1 MKRRKSNNPQP
12 PNTRQYRL
20 GIMWP
25 SCDHHVI
32 IMWPSCDYYHFIF
45 FSWCWSMII
54 STSHFLHCQQKWC
67 YFRIVHIAGEGEGGG
82 ERGRRRGREWKYM
95 YMYLL
100 NLKFIISEYSR
111 GYCQWLIFI
120 ATISIRYS
128 THRLLGYT
136 VARIPLLWYTPF
148 IRLLR

>member
-1 MKRRKSNNPQP
+1 MKKRKSNNPQP
-12 PNTRQYRL
+12 PNTLQYRL

-25 SCDHHVI
+25 SCD
-32 IMWPSCDYYHFIF
+32 YYCFIF

-54 STSHFLHCQQKWC
+54 FTSHFLHCQQKWC
-67 YFRIVHIAGEGEGGG
+67 YFRIVHIAGEG
-82 ERGRRRGREWKYM
+82 GRRRGRGREGGRGRERVKIHVHVSI
-95 YMYLL
+95 

-120 ATISIRYS
+120 ATIFIRYS

-136 VARIPLLWYTPF
+136 VARIPLLWQWHVLLWYAPF